1 MQLGLS
7 DLKLAT
13 DMVMPL
19 GRPDIEREEMQK
31 EEGGKSQALFPL
43 LDVVRKSSLSRSRD
57 VEALR
62 RSHRRK
68 SPNSTIQALKK
79 SELAKSNHLVCAVKA
94 SVQSKTATKTGKPKG
109 ETSK

>member
-1 MQLGLS
+1 M
-7 DLKLAT
+7 K
-13 DMVMPL
+13 
-19 GRPDIEREEMQK
+19 EEMEK
-31 EEGGKSQALFPL
+31 EEGGQTPAPFPL

-79 SELAKSNHLVCAVKA
+79 SELSKSNYLVCAVRA
-94 SVQSKTATKTGKPKG
+94 SVQSKTATKTGKTKG

>member
-1 MQLGLS
+1 M
-7 DLKLAT
+7 K
-13 DMVMPL
+13 
-19 GRPDIEREEMQK
+19 EESLQK
-31 EEGGKSQALFPL
+31 EEGGKSPALFPL

-79 SELAKSNHLVCAVKA
+79 SELSKSNHLVCAVKA
-94 SVQSKTATKTGKPKG
+94 SVQSKTATKTGKTKG